1 MVTVYSKNNCMQ
13 CRMTKK
19 FLDDHHVS
27 YKEIN
32 LDLEPEHID
41 TVKQMGFATA
51 PVIVSPVGNFAGFQ
65 PGRLKELA

>member
-19 FLDDHHVS
+19 FLDENRVS

-32 LDLEPEHID
+32 LDLEPEYIE
-41 TVKQMGFATA
+41 TVKEMGFAAA
-51 PVIVSPVGNFAGFQ
+51 PVIVSPKGNFAGFQ
-65 PGRLKELA
+65 PSLLKQLA

>member
-19 FLDDHHVS
+19 FLDDNHVS

-32 LDLEPEHID
+32 LDLEPEHIE
-41 TVKQMGFATA
+41 TVKEMGFATA
-51 PVIVSPVGNFAGFQ
+51 PVIVSPAGSFAGFQ